1 MNSINSKI
9 IDYGCLA
16 SVFGGKY
23 EFISNGHSPGQFNM
37 DFDMQRAKDVQSGAS
52 LPMFRLYGWKPW
64 AVSLGAHQKESEISL
79 DKCSEYGFDLVRR
92 PTGGRAVL
100 HANEIT
106 YSAVLP
112 LPEGKTVHD
121 VYRDLHVVLLKSL
134 RALGCSN
141 MEFEK
146 SQPDFR
152 EFYKRSALSTS
163 CFASAARYEISE
175 NGRKA
180 VGSAQRLIGSVLLQ
194 HGSILL
200 GNGHELLSEIV
211 VMANEEMREELR
223 EYTRGHSTT
232 LSESA
237 GREIDFGEAES
248 CIAKTALSDD

>member
-1 MNSINSKI
+1 MSKTKTQI
-9 IDYGCLA
+9 IETGALA
-16 SVFGGKY
+16 DVFGGKY
-23 EFISNGHSPGQFNM
+23 ELITNGHSTGQFNM
-37 DFDMQRAKDVQSGAS
+37 DFDMDRTRAVQSGQA
-52 LPMFRLYGWKPW
+52 LPMFRLYGWEPW
-64 AVSLGAHQKESEISL
+64 AVSLGAHQKESDISME
-79 DKCSEYGFDLVRR
+79 KCREHGVDLVRR

-100 HANEIT
+100 HADEIT

-112 LPEGKTVHD
+112 LPEGMSVHD
-121 VYRDLHVVLLKSL
+121 VYRELHVVLLRSL
-134 RALGCSN
+134 QALGCTN

-175 NGRKA
+175 QGRKA

-200 GNGHELLSEIV
+200 GQGHELLSELV
-211 VMANEEMREELR
+211 VLPNEGMREELR
-223 EYTRGHSTT
+223 EYTRTHSIT

-237 GREIDFGEAES
+237 KREITFAEAEES
-248 CIAKTALSDD
+248 IMKTALS